1 MSNGGPRV
9 RSGRR
14 DVIKAGLATGLATIA
29 HSGLSAAQPQS
40 TNVTGQGSAR
50 TSPQIVA
57 ELAPHGTLRAGINMS
72 NFLLVTGRS
81 AAGDPQGVSPSMASA
96 IAERLGVPVKY
107 VPFPKPG
114 ELADAVDNDM
124 WDIGLIG
131 AEPARAEKIA
141 FTAAYVEIEAT
152 YLVPA
157 GSAITS
163 IAEVDRPGV
172 RIAVS
177 ARSAYDL
184 WLDRNIKH
192 ATLVRSDGLA
202 GAVEK
207 FQRDGLEALAG
218 LRPALLSDVQKMP
231 GARILDGQFTA
242 VQQAIGTPRKN
253 VEGAKFLREFVE
265 EAKASGLVAGFI
277 AQHKVQGLSVAPP
290 G

>member
-1 MSNGGPRV
+1 MSQTV
-9 RSGRR
+9 VS
-14 DVIKAGLATGLATIA
+14 
-29 HSGLSAAQPQS
+29 
-40 TNVTGQGSAR
+40 
-50 TSPQIVA
+50 
-57 ELAPHGTLRAGINMS
+57 ELAPHGVLRAAINMS

-81 AAGDPQGVSPSMASA
+81 PSGDPAGVSPDMAAA

-107 VPFPKPG
+107 VPYPKPG
-114 ELADAVDNDM
+114 ELADAAGTDA

-157 GSAITS
+157 GSPLQS

-172 RIAVS
+172 RIAVT

-184 WLDRNIKH
+184 WLERNIRQ
-192 ATLVRSDGLA
+192 ATLVRSDPQHTAMEL
-202 GAVEK
+202 
-207 FQRDGLEALAG
+207 FLRDKLDAMAG
-218 LRPALLSDVQKMP
+218 LRPGLLGDVQKVP

-242 VQQAIGTPRKN
+242 VQQAIGTARSN
-253 VEGAKFLREFVE
+253 AAGAAFLRDFVE
-265 EAKASGLVAGFI
+265 EAKKSGLVARLIEKHG
-277 AQHKVQGLSVAPP
+277 VVGRLSVAPP